1 MSVAH
6 AAAALRV
13 SASQIYQ
20 YVSLGKL
27 HAVRAHGLLI
37 FPRGEVLRF
46 QRTLLELDVVK
57 QLVDGT
63 HPLDIFFH
71 ADGQYP
77 LREVDRVMREWAKL
91 TGVWLIE
98 APRGSYARWLSRV
111 GLERVSPRL
120 LRRFVEAMLTDPVL
134 SEQAR
139 EYFSDRRHLNG
150 MNEEKKVARAKKSG
164 RLRATKEA
172 AIAALLP

>member
-6 AAAALRV
+6 AASALRV
-13 SASQIYQ
+13 QPSQIYQ
-20 YVSLGKL
+20 FVSNGKL

-37 FPRGEVLRF
+37 FPRSEILRF
-46 QRTLLELDVVK
+46 QRRELELNVVK
-57 QLVDGT
+57 QLVEGA

-77 LREVDRVMREWAKL
+77 LREVERVMRDWAKL

-98 APRGSYARWLSRV
+98 APRGSYARWLQRM

-120 LRRFVEAMLTDPVL
+120 LRRFVEAMLTDPEL
-134 SEQAR
+134 QAHAR
-139 EYFSDRRHLNG
+139 AHFADRRALNG
-150 MNEEKKVARAKKSG
+150 MNEEKIGARAKQ
-164 RLRATKEA
+164 RARMRA
-172 AIAALLP
+172 ATDVSAER

>member
-6 AAAALRV
+6 AASALKV
-13 SASQIYQ
+13 QPSQIYQ
-20 YVSLGKL
+20 FVSAGKL

-37 FPRGEVLRF
+37 FPRSEILRF
-46 QRTLLELDVVK
+46 QRRELELDVVK
-57 QLVDGT
+57 QLVQGD
-63 HPLDIFFH
+63 HPLDIFFR

-77 LREVDRVMREWAKL
+77 LREVERVMRDWAKL

-120 LRRFVEAMLTDPVL
+120 LRRFVEAMLTDPAIQ
-134 SEQAR
+134 EHAR
-139 EYFSDRRHLNG
+139 AHFVDRRVLNG
-150 MNEEKKVARAKKSG
+150 MSEEKKAARAKQRG
-164 RLRATKEA
+164 RIRAAVEA
-172 AIAALLP
+172 VAQP